1 MIERSLYLEDLN
13 AGPPTVLASAGYT
26 DGALTREE
34 ILSLTGA
41 SDDYRAWQ
49 VRRSRDNGRTWSAGE
64 DIPGVVVD
72 EKVGGIVT
80 FPGGPIYDE
89 KSSMLHRVIMKRIWP
104 GNPVYTFEWST
115 HLHPFHDHVFVK
127 EGDAEPVLLRYE
139 DGPDWDPGNPFDPTF
154 ARTNRAYHGQSVRI
168 QADGTALHSMVC
180 YPREVEIPHTVGGIV
195 LMRRDP
201 GEAIWRPSNQVYV
214 PPEISSRGLLEP
226 DTAILKDGRLLI
238 VARGSDTP
246 QTPGRKWM
254 TWSENGARTLAPV
267 REFTYADG
275 TRFYSPSSFHRFVRS
290 SRTGILHWIGNIC
303 PHPPTGNLPR
313 YPLVIGEINEER
325 MGLERDSLIVIDDRH
340 PGEPEAIA
348 FSNFHV
354 IEDRETLDF
363 EIFMMR
369 DIARHDN
376 DWRRSVYRYVFKP

>member
-1 MIERSLYLEDLN
+1 MIERSLYIEDLN
-13 AGPPTVLASAGYT
+13 TGPPTVLANAGYI

-49 VRRSRDNGRTWSAGE
+49 VRRSPDNGRTWSPRE

-72 EKVGGIVT
+72 EKRGGIVT

-89 KSSMLHRVIMKRIWP
+89 TSSRLLRVIMKRIWP

-115 HLHPFHDHVFVK
+115 HLHPFHDHVFIK
-127 EGDAEPVLLRYE
+127 EDDAEPVLLRYE
-139 DGPDWDPGNPFDPTF
+139 DGPDWDPENPFDPIF
-154 ARTNRAYHGQSVRI
+154 ARTNRAYHGQSVRF

-180 YPREVEIPHTVGGIV
+180 YPREVEIPHNVGGIV

-201 GEAIWRPSNQVYV
+201 GEKNWRPSNQVYV

-254 TWSENGARTLAPV
+254 TWSDDGGRTLAPV
-267 REFTYADG
+267 REFTYADR

-290 SRTGILHWIGNIC
+290 SRTGVLHWIGNIR
-303 PHPPTGNLPR
+303 PRPPTGNLPR
-313 YPLVIGEINEER
+313 YPLVIGEINEDR
-325 MGLERDSLIVIDDRH
+325 MALERDSLVVIDDRH

-369 DIARHDN
+369 DIARHGT